1 MIGKTLRHYFGVLRG
16 AESPQTQTTCA
27 ERDLLGE
34 YLSGKKSIVEIGVFE
49 GLTSRVLAAASDSDA
64 IIYGVDPFFSGRL
77 GISWG
82 LQITKHYNRDYISAG
97 KLKLVKTLSIEVGD
111 QIPTPVDY
119 VFIDGD
125 HSLEGITADWA
136 FWSSR
141 VISGGI
147 IALHDTVLRPDQ
159 PKRSELGSHRYFQ
172 SVIRHDPDFEVVA
185 QIDSLSV
192 LAKN

>member
-1 MIGKTLRHYFGVLRG
+1 MIGKAFTHYLGVLRG
-16 AESPQTQTTCA
+16 AELPYTQTTCA

-34 YLSGKKSIVEIGVFE
+34 YLPGKKSIVEIGVFE

-77 GISWG
+77 GICWG

-159 PKRSELGSHRYFQ
+159 GKSSELGSHRYFQ
-172 SVIRHDPDFEVVA
+172 SHIQHDSRYELIHQV
-185 QIDSLSV
+185 DSLSV
-192 LAKN
+192 LRSR